1 MQRPCMRSEYKLT
14 WIQYAVY
21 IRGALGDERVY
32 LSLEFWEE
40 HTSRADGRKMAA
52 ELGKAASLIVSHP
65 ECDIQSLAND
75 VFGEGM
81 EFTGKSMA

>member
-1 MQRPCMRSEYKLT
+1 MISEYKLT
-14 WIQYAVY
+14 LIQYAVY
-21 IRGALGDERVY
+21 IRGALGDESVY

-65 ECDIQSLAND
+65 EREIRSLINDISS
-75 VFGEGM
+75 E
-81 EFTGKSMA
+81 SM